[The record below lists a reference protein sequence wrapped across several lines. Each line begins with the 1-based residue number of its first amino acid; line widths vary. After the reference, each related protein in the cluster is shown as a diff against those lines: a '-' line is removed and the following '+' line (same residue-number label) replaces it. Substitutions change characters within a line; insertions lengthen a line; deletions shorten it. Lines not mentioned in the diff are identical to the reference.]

1 MSEQDLKLTG
11 ILTIGLALFSAHFG
25 VGDIIFPGKLG
36 LDTGSLWL
44 IAGLGYFFVN
54 TVIAY
59 LGYLAM
65 AKDRVGIAH
74 MAGEIIT
81 PFWGKVFGAILMLVV
96 GPVFILPRV
105 ASATHEMSI
114 LPFFPGT
121 AIALTLGVFFA
132 MNAYVCLNRTAVVD
146 RLGNILSPALVLF
159 ITAIAFKG
167 VTSPIAMPVAST
179 VTSKAAFGVGFNFG
193 FNTMNAIAAVLMG
206 GWILNV
212 FSLKGITD
220 EGAQQRNLVRVGLVT
235 VVLLGVT
242 QMSLTWLGASAG
254 AVYPGASLGELPLKV
269 TTHLFGAPGM
279 MIFAL
284 LMALACFTTSAGLTA
299 TAGTFFEQITEGKLS
314 YKTVVIASSACGF
327 ALGLVGLSRIV
338 GYTVPFLML
347 LYPAL
352 IVIILGTYFLDVPK
366 FRPMLLGGVCMAL
379 LFGFFDA
386 VKVAGFE
393 VPWMQQVVAAMPLS
407 QQGFPW
413 VVPTIAGLVLGS
425 LFMAR
430 AAKVKT
436 SGEA

>member
-132 MNAYVCLNRTAVVD
+132 LNAYVCLNRTAVVD

-167 VTSPIAMPVAST
+167 VISPIAMPVAST

-269 TTHLFGAPGM
+269 TTHLFGKMGM
-279 MIFAL
+279 MIFAI

-299 TAGTFFEQITEGKLS
+299 TAGTFFEQVTDGKLS
-314 YKTVVIASSACGF
+314 YRTVVIASSACGF

-352 IVIILGTYFLDVPK
+352 IVIILGTYFLNVQK

-393 VPWMQQVVAAMPLS
+393 VPWMQQVVAAMPMS

-425 LFMAR
+425 LFMAH

>member
-132 MNAYVCLNRTAVVD
+132 LNAYVCLNRTAVVD

-386 VKVAGFE
+386 VKVAGFR

-413 VVPTIAGLVLGS
+413 VVPTFAGLVLGS

>member
-132 MNAYVCLNRTAVVD
+132 LNAYVCLNRTAVVD

-167 VTSPIAMPVAST
+167 VISPIAMPVAST

-299 TAGTFFEQITEGKLS
+299 TAGTFFEQITDGKLS
-314 YKTVVIASSACGF
+314 YKAVVVASSACGF

-352 IVIILGTYFLDVPK
+352 IVIILGTYFLNVPK

-393 VPWMQQVVAAMPLS
+393 VSWMQQAVAAMPLS

>member
-11 ILTIGLALFSAHFG
+11 ILTVGLALFSAHFG
-25 VGDIIFPGKLG
+25 VGDIIFPSKLG

-44 IAGLGYFFVN
+44 IAGFGYFFVN

-105 ASATHEMSI
+105 ASATHEMSV

-121 AIALTLGVFFA
+121 AIAVTLGIFFA
-132 MNAYVCLNRTAVVD
+132 LNAYVCLNRTAVVD
-146 RLGNILSPALVLF
+146 RLGNVLSPALVVF
-159 ITAIAFKG
+159 IVAIAIKG
-167 VTSPIAMPVAST
+167 IVTPISMPVAST

-193 FNTMNAIAAVLMG
+193 YNTMNAIAAVLMG

-212 FSLKGITD
+212 FSLKGIQD

-235 VVLLGVT
+235 VILLGIT

-269 TTHLFGAPGM
+269 TTHLYGKMGM
-279 MIFAL
+279 MIFAI

-299 TAGTFFEQITEGKLS
+299 TAGAFFEQITEGKLT
-314 YKTVVIASSACGF
+314 YRTVVVASSACGF

-352 IVIILGTYFLDVPK
+352 IVIILGTYFLDVAK
-366 FRPMLLGGVCMAL
+366 YRNMLLGGVCLAL
-379 LFGFFDA
+379 VFGFFDA
-386 VKVAGFE
+386 VKVAGFS
-393 VPWMQQVVAAMPLS
+393 VPWMQKIVAAMPLS
-407 QQGFPW
+407 QQGFQW
-413 VVPTIAGLVLGS
+413 VVPTIAGLALGF
-425 LFMAR
+425 LFKRPAT
-430 AAKVKT
+430 AKEKH
-436 SGEA
+436 S

>member
-1 MSEQDLKLTG
+1 MSGQDLKLTG
-11 ILTIGLALFSAHFG
+11 ILTVGLALFSAHFG

-44 IAGLGYFFVN
+44 VAGLGYFLVN

-105 ASATHEMSI
+105 ASATHEMAI

-132 MNAYVCLNRTAVVD
+132 LNTYVCLNRTAVVD

-159 ITAIAFKG
+159 IMAIAIKG
-167 VTSPIAMPVAST
+167 VITPIAMPVAST

-193 FNTMNAIAAVLMG
+193 YNTMNAIAAVLMG

-269 TTHLFGAPGM
+269 TTHLFGKMGM
-279 MIFAL
+279 VIFAI

-299 TAGTFFEQITEGKLS
+299 TAGTFFEQITDGKLS
-314 YKTVVIASSACGF
+314 YRTLVIASSACGF

-352 IVIILGTYFLDVPK
+352 IVIILGTYFLNVQK
-366 FRPMLLGGVCMAL
+366 FRPMLLGGVSMAL

-413 VVPTIAGLVLGS
+413 IIPTIAGLVLGS

-430 AAKVKT
+430 ATKVKS
-436 SGEA
+436 SGDA

>member
-11 ILTIGLALFSAHFG
+11 ILTVGLALFSAHFG
-25 VGDIIFPGKLG
+25 VGDIIFPSKLG

-44 IAGLGYFFVN
+44 IAGFGYFFVN

-105 ASATHEMSI
+105 ASATHEMSV

-121 AIALTLGVFFA
+121 AIAVTLGIFFVL
-132 MNAYVCLNRTAVVD
+132 NAYVCLNRTAVVD
-146 RLGNILSPALVLF
+146 RLGNVLSPALVVF
-159 ITAIAFKG
+159 IVAIAIKG
-167 VTSPIAMPVAST
+167 IVTPISMPVAST

-193 FNTMNAIAAVLMG
+193 YNTMNAIAAVLMG

-212 FSLKGITD
+212 FSLKGIKD

-235 VVLLGVT
+235 VILLGIT

-269 TTHLFGAPGM
+269 TTHLYGKMGM
-279 MIFAL
+279 MIFAI

-299 TAGTFFEQITEGKLS
+299 TAGAFFEQITEGKLT
-314 YKTVVIASSACGF
+314 YRTVVVASSACGF

-352 IVIILGTYFLDVPK
+352 IVIILGTYFLDVAK
-366 FRPMLLGGVCMAL
+366 YRNMLLGGVCLAL
-379 LFGFFDA
+379 VFGFFDA
-386 VKVAGFE
+386 VKVAGFS
-393 VPWMQQVVAAMPLS
+393 VPWMQKIVAAMPLS
-407 QQGFPW
+407 QQGFQW
-413 VVPTIAGLVLGS
+413 VVPTIAGLALGF
-425 LFMAR
+425 LFKRPAT
-430 AAKVKT
+430 AKEKH
-436 SGEA
+436 S

>member
-132 MNAYVCLNRTAVVD
+132 LNAYVCLNRTAVVD

-269 TTHLFGAPGM
+269 TTHLFGTPGM
-279 MIFAL
+279 TIFAL

-299 TAGTFFEQITEGKLS
+299 TAGTFFEQVTDGKLS

-352 IVIILGTYFLDVPK
+352 IVIILGTYFLDVEK

-393 VPWMQQVVAAMPLS
+393 VSWMQQVVAAMPLS

>member
-1 MSEQDLKLTG
+1 MSGQDLKLTG
-11 ILTIGLALFSAHFG
+11 IFTVGLALFSAHFG
-25 VGDIIFPGKLG
+25 VGDIIFPSKLG

-44 IAGLGYFFVN
+44 IAGLGYFLVN

-74 MAGEIIT
+74 MAGVIIT

-105 ASATHEMSI
+105 ASATHEMAI

-121 AIALTLGVFFA
+121 PISLTLGVFFA
-132 MNAYVCLNRTAVVD
+132 LNAYVCLNRTAVVD
-146 RLGNILSPALVLF
+146 RLGNILSPALILF
-159 ITAIAFKG
+159 IMAIAIKG
-167 VTSPIAMPVAST
+167 IITPIAMPVAST

-193 FNTMNAIAAVLMG
+193 YNTMNAIAAVLMG

-212 FSLKGITD
+212 FSLKGISD
-220 EGAQQRNLVRVGLVT
+220 EAAQQRNLIRVGLVT

-269 TTHLFGAPGM
+269 TTHLFGKMGM
-279 MIFAL
+279 EIFAIL
-284 LMALACFTTSAGLTA
+284 LALACFTTSAGLTA
-299 TAGTFFEQITEGKLS
+299 TAGTFFEQITDGKLS
-314 YKTVVIASSACGF
+314 YKTLVIASSACGF

-338 GYTVPFLML
+338 GYTVPFLIL

-352 IVIILGTYFLDVPK
+352 IVIILGTYFLNVQK
-366 FRPMLLGGVCMAL
+366 FRPMLLGGVSMAL

-393 VPWMQQVVAAMPLS
+393 VPWMQNVVAAMPLS

-413 VVPTIAGLVLGS
+413 IVPTIAGLVLGS

-430 AAKVKT
+430 ATKVKS
-436 SGEA
+436 SGDA

>member
-11 ILTIGLALFSAHFG
+11 IFTIGLALFSAHFG

-121 AIALTLGVFFA
+121 SIAITLGIFFA
-132 MNAYVCLNRTAVVD
+132 LNAYVCLNRTAVVD
-146 RLGNILSPALVLF
+146 RLGHVLSPALVLF

-167 VTSPIAMPVAST
+167 VASPISMPVAST

-269 TTHLFGAPGM
+269 TTHLFGTPGM
-279 MIFAL
+279 AIFAL

-299 TAGTFFEQITEGKLS
+299 TAGTFFEQISDGRLS

-366 FRPMLLGGVCMAL
+366 FRPMLLGGVCMAII
-379 LFGFFDA
+379 FGFFDA

-393 VPWMQQVVAAMPLS
+393 VSWMQQVVAAMPLS

>member
-132 MNAYVCLNRTAVVD
+132 LNAYVCLNRTAVVD

>member
-1 MSEQDLKLTG
+1 MSEQDMKLTG
-11 ILTIGLALFSAHFG
+11 ILTVGLALFSAHFG

-54 TVIAY
+54 TIIAY
-59 LGYLAM
+59 LGYLAI

-74 MAGEIIT
+74 MAGEILT

-105 ASATHEMSI
+105 ASATHEMSV

-121 AIALTLGVFFA
+121 AIAVTLGVFFA
-132 MNAYVCLNRTAVVD
+132 LNAYVCLNRTAVVD
-146 RLGNILSPALVLF
+146 RLGKLLSPALVLF
-159 ITAIAFKG
+159 IVAIAIKG
-167 VTSPIAMPVAST
+167 IVNPIAMPVAST

-212 FSLKGITD
+212 FSLQGIS
-220 EGAQQRNLVRVGLVT
+220 EEKAQQRNLIRVGLVT
-235 VVLLGVT
+235 VILLGVT

-254 AVYPGASLGELPLKV
+254 SVYPGASLGELPLKV
-269 TTHLFGAPGM
+269 TTHLFGKLGM
-279 MIFAL
+279 LIFAI

-299 TAGTFFEQITEGKLS
+299 TAGTFFEQITEGKLG
-314 YKTVVIASSACGF
+314 YRQVVIASSACGF
-327 ALGLVGLSRIV
+327 TLGLVGLSKIV

-352 IVIILGTYFLDVPK
+352 IVIILGTYFLDVSK
-366 FRPMLLGGVCMAL
+366 YRPMLLGAILMAL
-379 LFGFFDA
+379 VFGFFDA
-386 VKVAGFE
+386 TKVAGFN
-393 VPWMQQVVAAMPLS
+393 VAWMQQIVAAMPLS

-413 VVPTIAGLVLGS
+413 VVPTLAGLMGGS

-430 AAKVKT
+430 AIKPKT

>member
-1 MSEQDLKLTG
+1 MEAYSTMSQQDLRTGAVLTV
-11 ILTIGLALFSAHFG
+11 GLALFSAHFG

-36 LDTGSLWL
+36 FDTGSLWL
-44 IAGLGYFFVN
+44 IAGFGYFFVN

-74 MAGEIIT
+74 MAGEILT
-81 PFWGKVFGAILMLVV
+81 PFWGKLFGGILMLVV

-114 LPFFPGT
+114 LPFFPRID
-121 AIALTLGVFFA
+121 IAMTLGVFFVL
-132 MNAYVCLNRTAVVD
+132 NAYVCLNRTAVVD
-146 RLGNILSPALVLF
+146 RLGKVLSPALVLF
-159 ITAIAFKG
+159 IGAIAVKG
-167 VTSPIAMPVAST
+167 ILTPIAMPVAST
-179 VTSKAAFGVGFNFG
+179 VTTKAAFGVGFNFG
-193 FNTMNAIAAVLMG
+193 YNTMNAIAAVLMG

-212 FSLKGITD
+212 FTLQGIT
-220 EGAQQRNLVRVGLVT
+220 EPGAQQRNLVRVGLVT

-254 AVYPGASLGELPLKV
+254 GVYAEATLGDLPLKV
-269 TTHLFGAPGM
+269 TMHLYGRLGT

-299 TAGTFFEQITEGKLS
+299 TAGVFFEQISGGALK
-314 YKTVVIASSACGF
+314 YPVVVIASSICGF

-338 GYTVPFLML
+338 GYTVPFLAL

-352 IVIILGTYFLDVPK
+352 IVIIFGTFFLDVK
-366 FRPMLLGGVCMAL
+366 AHRPMLIGGILVAL
-379 LFGFFDA
+379 LFGCFDA
-386 VKVAGFE
+386 TKTAGFTVE
-393 VPWMQQVVAAMPLS
+393 WMESIVSFMPLN

-413 VVPTIAGLVLGS
+413 LLPTVVGLIAGKIAGG
-425 LFMAR
+425 MRKA
-430 AAKVKT
+430 
-436 SGEA
+436 

>member
-25 VGDIIFPGKLG
+25 VGDIIFPSKLG

-65 AKDRVGIAH
+65 AKDRIGIAH

-121 AIALTLGVFFA
+121 AIAVTLGVFFA
-132 MNAYVCLNRTAVVD
+132 LNAYVCLNRTAVVD

-167 VTSPIAMPVAST
+167 IISPIAMPVAST

-193 FNTMNAIAAVLMG
+193 YNTMNAIAAVLMG

-269 TTHLFGAPGM
+269 TTHLFGKMGM
-279 MIFAL
+279 MIFAI

-299 TAGTFFEQITEGKLS
+299 TAGTFFEQITDGKLS
-314 YKTVVIASSACGF
+314 YRAVVIASSACGF

-352 IVIILGTYFLDVPK
+352 IVIILGTYFLNVPK
-366 FRPMLLGGVCMAL
+366 FRPMLLGGVSLAL

-393 VPWMQQVVAAMPLS
+393 VSWMQQVVAAMPLS

-413 VVPTIAGLVLGS
+413 VVPTIAGLALGS